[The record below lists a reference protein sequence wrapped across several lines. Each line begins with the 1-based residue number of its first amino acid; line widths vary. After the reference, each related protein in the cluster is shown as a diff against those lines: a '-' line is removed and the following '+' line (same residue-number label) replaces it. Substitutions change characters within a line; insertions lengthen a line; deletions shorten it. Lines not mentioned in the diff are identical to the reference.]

1 MKNIEELK
9 EVILKAI
16 EELKKDDMNP
26 DIMLAG
32 PGFIEHAKELLPLL
46 GLKIYRIDELGYD
59 AVIADS
65 NYLSQI
71 KKASRRISVEPF
83 LEEERVWKELEKL
96 DV

>member
-1 MKNIEELK
+1 MKGIEELK
-9 EVILKAI
+9 EVVLKAI

-32 PGFIEHAKELLPLL
+32 PGFIEYAKELLPSL

-65 NYLSQI
+65 SYLSQI

>member
-1 MKNIEELK
+1 MKEIGD
-9 EVILKAI
+9 VVVRAI
-16 EELKKDDMNP
+16 EELKNEGMNP

-32 PGFIEHAKELLPLL
+32 PGFIEHTREFLTSL
-46 GLKIYRIDELGYD
+46 GLRIYRIEELGYD

-65 NYLSQI
+65 AYLGQI

-83 LEEERVWKELEKL
+83 LEEKRVWEEIEKL